1 MSYRYIF
8 GEIMYGGHITDK
20 WDRRVNV
27 TYLDVIVT
35 PRLFESDFELFPNF
49 KTKTEGTWEDYL
61 AYIETVCVCVYVRAC
76 VCVHRETWKDYL
88 AYIETVCER
97 ESDREERETTVEG
110 GRGHTQRPSRA
121 SVLIS

>member
-1 MSYRYIF
+1 MSCRYIF

-61 AYIETVCVCVYVRAC
+61 AYIETV
-76 VCVHRETWKDYL
+76 
-88 AYIETVCER
+88 
-97 ESDREERETTVEG
+97 
-110 GRGHTQRPSRA
+110 
-121 SVLIS
+121 